1 MERGGYRGRG
11 GGRGR
16 GGSRG
21 GGGGRGDE
29 GGSRGGRGRGDF
41 YQEQRGSYQGQGGG
55 GGYGGRG
62 GGRGGY
68 QQQQQYQQ
76 TGREQ
81 GYSAAHEGS
90 GYGGGDGSG
99 RGGWSGGRGGRGR
112 GRDQQQQQYHHDQ
125 DQRVS
130 GQVWPQGTPTQ
141 SFTRGGDE
149 PNRGG
154 SSGRGG
160 GGRGTWVA
168 AASQS
173 QAAPDRSAPVPDPVM
188 HPVVRGVQSVRIAE
202 QPSSSSSSP
211 ANTNKTVPVKRPD
224 KGGQLAIRTVR
235 LRVNHF
241 RVDFNPQSIIRHY
254 DIDVKPDGVLN
265 NGRPVRMSKADLSVI
280 RNKLFQDNPDQFPL
294 EMTAYDGEK
303 NIFSAVHLP
312 QGKFT
317 VEFGDGED
325 MRHRGYEFTIKLVN
339 ELKLCKLRDYLCKNL
354 FSIPRD
360 ILQGMDVVMKE
371 NPSRR
376 MIPAGRTFHFA
387 EPDPQDDLGYGITA
401 SRGIQHSLKPTCQG
415 LALCLDYSVLAFR
428 RRMPVLDFL
437 TEHIGLDIN
446 NFGRFRRDVEQALEN
461 LKVTVTHRITK
472 QKYTIVG
479 LTRERTR
486 DVWFPVEVTDEGNA
500 APSRVYL
507 VDYFQKKY
515 GRNITYLDIP
525 CLDVSKNKRVNY
537 LPMEFC
543 VLAEGQ
549 IYPKDILEKLD
560 RDSAGFLKKIS
571 LAQPWDRADRICGM
585 VRSDEGPCSGEIIRN
600 FGFEV
605 DKNMTSVFGRVIGP
619 PTLKLAGPTGREMPI
634 SVDKDRCQWNMTGK
648 AVVEGRPIERWAVLD
663 FTGTYRWNRDQFVSK
678 LIAKCGSLG
687 MRMGNHL
694 FYRPTDM
701 NKLSDSD
708 VLHQLLESV
717 WNQAQ
722 GRLQILIC
730 VMARKD
736 EGYKY
741 LKWFSETRLGMVT
754 QCCLST
760 NIEPRPYK
768 DTKVDQYLSNLALK
782 INAKIG
788 GSNVELIERLPY
800 FRGDS
805 PVMFVGADVNHPAA
819 HNKTSPS
826 IAAVVATV
834 NWPAANRYAAR
845 VRPQEHRKEKIL
857 QFGEMCLELVGHYA
871 RINKFRPEKIVI
883 FRDGVSESQFDM
895 VLNEEL
901 VDLKKAFL
909 AVEYNPT
916 ITLIVAQKRH
926 QTRFFPQSERD
937 GGVTGN
943 VPPGTVVDTTIVHPF
958 EFDFYLCSHYGSL
971 GTSKPTHYH
980 VLWDEHR
987 ISSDDLQKLIYNM
1000 CFTFSRCTKP
1010 VSLVPPVYYADL
1022 VAYRGRMY
1030 HEAMIRGRLPGSA
1043 SSSSSSSLASSS
1055 FSSATSFDER
1065 FFKLHTDLENAMF
1078 FV

>member
-1 MERGGYRGRG
+1 MERGGSRGRRGGAGSG

-16 GGSRG
+16 GDDRHHN
-21 GGGGRGDE
+21 
-29 GGSRGGRGRGDF
+29 
-41 YQEQRGSYQGQGGG
+41 
-55 GGYGGRG
+55 
-62 GGRGGY
+62 
-68 QQQQQYQQ
+68 QQQQWQ
-76 TGREQ
+76 
-81 GYSAAHEGS
+81 
-90 GYGGGDGSG
+90 SG
-99 RGGWSGGRGGRGR
+99 RGSSQGHVGPSQSESQKSHVGSGHHSGSGGGTGSW
-112 GRDQQQQQYHHDQ
+112 
-125 DQRVS
+125 VS
-130 GQVWPQGTPTQ
+130 GNCWERGASFAQVVSQRAPVSPQQ
-141 SFTRGGDE
+141 
-149 PNRGG
+149 
-154 SSGRGG
+154 
-160 GGRGTWVA
+160 
-168 AASQS
+168 
-173 QAAPDRSAPVPDPVM
+173 APD
-188 HPVVRGVQSVRIAE
+188 PVVRGVQSVRIAE

-211 ANTNKTVPVKRPD
+211 ENTNKTVPVKRPD

-317 VEFGDGED
+317 VEFRDGGD
-325 MRHRGYEFTIKLVN
+325 MRHRSYEFTIKLVN

-437 TEHIGLDIN
+437 TEHIGFDIN

-461 LKVTVTHRITK
+461 LKVTVTHRTTK

-479 LTRERTR
+479 LTREPTR
-486 DVWFPVEVTDEGNA
+486 DVWFPLEGTDEGNV
-500 APSRVYL
+500 APRRVYL
-507 VDYFQKKY
+507 VDYFQEKY

-549 IYPKDILEKLD
+549 IYPKDTLEKLD

-571 LAQPWDRADRICGM
+571 LAEPRERARRICGM
-585 VRSDEGPCSGEIIRN
+585 VQSDEGPCSGEIIRN

-663 FTGTYRWNRDQFVSK
+663 FTGTYRWNREQFVGK

-694 FYRPTDM
+694 FYESTDM
-701 NKLSDSD
+701 NKLSNIN
-708 VLHQLLESV
+708 VLGQRLESV

-980 VLWDEHR
+980 VLWDEHQ